1 MQISLIAQSGFCAPA
16 SHDEEGISCYNK
28 GIDLAEQGRYDEAIA
43 EFDRYIQ
50 DYPDYARAWYNKGVA
65 LTQQG
70 KYEEALI
77 AFDRVTDIEPQNS
90 QAWY

>member
-1 MQISLIAQSGFCAPA
+1 MIFKGSFICILVSGVILMQISLIAQSGFCAPA

-50 DYPDYARAWYNKGVA
+50 DYPDYARAWYNKG
-65 LTQQG
+65 L
-70 KYEEALI
+70 L
-77 AFDRVTDIEPQNS
+77 
-90 QAWY
+90 